1 MILPVAAPEELLI
14 LALTNRKTVKR
25 ETYSYIGRHKMETYD
40 YYFINTGFRFCI
52 PFFITPLDEVATIT
66 LGSIRQSIP
75 CNYVCKIPN
84 CLESTL
90 PSTHHKLLISRAIG
104 YGMWIPLASFG
115 EWRSNLTSLFK
126 NVGNAKAAEW
136 ICPETTITNC
146 IQHRQFNQLYLHGYA
161 IESWKASHVSILN
174 CDVHLQQFS
183 AENFPTSDKKDT
195 EI

>member
-1 MILPVAAPEELLI
+1 MTIILLT
-14 LALTNRKTVKR
+14 LALD
-25 ETYSYIGRHKMETYD
+25 SAFH
-40 YYFINTGFRFCI
+40 FSS
-52 PFFITPLDEVATIT
+52 L
-66 LGSIRQSIP
+66 RQMR
-75 CNYVCKIPN
+75 
-84 CLESTL
+84 LL
-90 PSTHHKLLISRAIG
+90 PSHWVVYANQSPATMCVKYLTVQNLLSRPLYHKLLISRAIG